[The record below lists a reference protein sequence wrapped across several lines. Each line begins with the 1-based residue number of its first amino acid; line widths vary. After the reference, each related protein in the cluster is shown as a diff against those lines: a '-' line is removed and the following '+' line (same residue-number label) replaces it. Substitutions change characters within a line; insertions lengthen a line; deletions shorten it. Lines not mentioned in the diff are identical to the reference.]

1 MCASPC
7 AVPGGWVHRH
17 GDLGISHAV
26 PNSCAPG
33 FLPVPPGSL
42 GPGPGRLGAG
52 GGRFCSCASVEIRCH
67 FASLKK
73 EKSVFGTDTA
83 WWWAG
88 LPSVGVWAFG
98 VGDPFGLGGGGS
110 WGVVASAGPFGQ
122 VCFVWVW
129 NYWWVFDIVGN
140 KVKSWN

>member
-1 MCASPC
+1 MCVCASPC
-7 AVPGGWVHRH
+7 AVPDR
-17 GDLGISHAV
+17 
-26 PNSCAPG
+26 CAPG

-42 GPGPGRLGAG
+42 GPDPGRLGAG

-110 WGVVASAGPFGQ
+110 WGVVASALWDACGVVLCGA
-122 VCFVWVW
+122 
-129 NYWWVFDIVGN
+129 I
-140 KVKSWN
+140 